1 MKFEYVSSDAS
12 QPAARGAGSVR
23 VLFLIPP
30 YGFDVNEFISDD
42 SSLTLPAFTIP
53 YGILSM
59 DSYIKSQCR
68 DAKILDLNV
77 TEALVRLKIE

>member
-30 YGFDVNEFISDD
+30 YFDVNEFISDD

-68 DAKILDLNV
+68 NDVSSKILDLNV
-77 TEALVRLKIE
+77 ILRH